1 MLSNPDATSNK
12 DIKAS
17 LVEAFSKLHGQD
29 AVTAVAYVQG
39 MASAT
44 EDIRGQVYE
53 DGAERLGEFVEVI
66 SRKQRRLY
74 EED

>member
-1 MLSNPDATSNK
+1 M
-12 DIKAS
+12 
-17 LVEAFSKLHGQD
+17 
-29 AVTAVAYVQG
+29 TAVAYVQG